1 MDAIPPPPSPLT
13 STHALKRVFVDHSM
27 VEAFADNGRAAITRR
42 TYPTSPD
49 AVQVFLFAGPAQDC
63 VFESIEGWQLD
74 SI

>member
-1 MDAIPPPPSPLT
+1 M
-13 STHALKRVFVDHSM
+13 FVDHSM